1 MTKTLFLSK
10 RYLDFMENFLNNPN
24 TIYLIGIAVTVL
36 FALIWSF
43 LLDKNKPHT
52 VKEFIAKLIARG
64 LFIAFFFIVIVGFF
78 YLALGVGYDS

>member
-1 MTKTLFLSK
+1 
-10 RYLDFMENFLNNPN
+10 MENLLNNPN
-24 TIYLIGIAVTVL
+24 TIYSVGLIITVL

-43 LLDKNKPHT
+43 LLDKNKPPT

-64 LFIAFFFIVIVGFF
+64 LFIAFIFFVIVGFY

>member
-1 MTKTLFLSK
+1 
-10 RYLDFMENFLNNPN
+10 MENLFNNPS
-24 TIYLIGIAVTVL
+24 TIYLVGIVVTVF

-43 LLDKNKPHT
+43 FLDSNKPPT
-52 VKEFIAKLIARG
+52 VKEFIAKLVARG